1 MFLPI
6 EKSWLGACACVALGE
21 ATAFLIGPFARIWP
35 LIAFLTL
42 LLILFGVGSRLKGWR
57 VGALF
62 CASFCVAAAMTTRQ
76 QDAIETML
84 QNTHRP
90 FEFTCRIPERI
101 TCRPTKLG
109 VAWYSFTL
117 RQNEIPLRVH
127 FSKASD
133 ETQPQP
139 GQLWKF
145 KGWVTAKPTRDGN
158 YPLWIK
164 GGKTSA
170 EPLQETSSSWR
181 THLATIRSDLSHRM
195 GLGLEHAPEIANLN
209 RAILLGERNLISQRE
224 KELFVQSGTVHLFAI
239 SGLHVMLICQV
250 IILALTLLCF
260 PYRWIVLPLIPILS
274 GYVLLTGASASAI
287 RAASMAALYFL
298 MVPFYRRPSAPII
311 WSLVFLALHLVAPF
325 YLLDIGCQ
333 MSFIVVLALIY
344 WGRLND
350 FKEHPLLS
358 YLGFTLTAW
367 AAGVP
372 IAAHYFGTF
381 TPGGLIANIF
391 LIPAASWSV
400 TTSILGILTSFISSS
415 LAAHFNNL
423 AASITELM
431 TILARLVS
439 SIPGM
444 HIELEPWPVWTC
456 FAWYAL
462 FAALLYGI
470 HFYRVRR
477 ERRII

>member
-6 EKSWLGACACVALGE
+6 EKLWLGACACVALGE
-21 ATAFLIGPFARIWP
+21 ATAFLIGPFAKIWP
-35 LIAFLTL
+35 LVAFLTIL
-42 LLILFGVGSRLKGWR
+42 LMMFGTGLRIKGWR
-57 VGALF
+57 ALALF
-62 CASFCVAAAMTTRQ
+62 CASFCLAAIASSRQ
-76 QDAIETML
+76 EEAVQTML

-90 FEFTCRIPERI
+90 LELTCRIPERI
-101 TCRPTKLG
+101 TSLTTKSG
-109 VAWYSFTL
+109 VTWYSFTIT
-117 RQNEIPLRVH
+117 QNEIPLRIH
-127 FSKASD
+127 FSKAPD
-133 ETQPQP
+133 ETQPVP
-139 GQLWKF
+139 GQQWQF
-145 KGWVTAKPTRDGN
+145 KGWVTAQPTREGN

-170 EPLQETSSSWR
+170 TLVSETTPSWQERLT
-181 THLATIRSDLSHRM
+181 AIRSDLSRRM

-209 RAILLGERNLISQRE
+209 RAILLGERHLITRRE

-250 IILALTLLCF
+250 LILALTLLCF

-274 GYVLLTGASASAI
+274 VYVLLTGASASAI

-298 MVPFYRRPSAPII
+298 MIPFYRRPSAPII
-311 WSLVFLALHLVAPF
+311 WSIVFLGLHLASPF
-325 YLLDIGCQ
+325 YLRDVGCQ
-333 MSFIVVLALIY
+333 MSFIVVLALIS

-350 FKEHPLLS
+350 LKTHPILA

-372 IAAHYFGTF
+372 IAAHYFGSF
-381 TPGGLIANIF
+381 TPGGLLANIF

-400 TTSILGILTSFISSS
+400 STSILGILASFISTP

-431 TILARLVS
+431 TILARLVT
-439 SIPGM
+439 SIPGT
-444 HIELEPWPVWTC
+444 HIELTPWPAWAC
-456 FAWYAL
+456 FAWYGL
-462 FAALLYGI
+462 FAAALYA
-470 HFYRVRR
+470 FQWLRTWR